1 MFGCWQR
8 AFAGL
13 ECSQGGAYL
22 HCNSNEFRAGV
33 VVLGHRRGLGV
44 GGDVGMLATP
54 RNRSVWGENPSPRG
68 GGEGGGTEEIQ
79 GK

>member
-33 VVLGHRRGLGV
+33 VVLGAQERFGPWWESSRLPGIDLVGRKSLPARWGV
-44 GGDVGMLATP
+44 
-54 RNRSVWGENPSPRG
+54 
-68 GGEGGGTEEIQ
+68 GGTEEIQ